1 MRQDLARIVG
11 LLLAAMLVTAACG
24 DPSEAA
30 RSSEPG
36 LTGGWATA
44 GCEFRREPLTTTVGG
59 FTVPAT
65 PPALDAAM
73 ARIDRGG
80 RADHPDSYAG
90 LEVDQQQVRAIV
102 YRVPSAEF
110 DHFVRLSAEDSCVV
124 VRDAAHGLTEL
135 TAWHDRIV
143 ADLPRWADRGVR
155 INTVGARHD
164 GVGVE
169 VGTQDVS
176 RTRDALVAAYGP
188 EAPLV
193 FVEEGP
199 VRPLAAPPASPAVPK
214 APQQGG

>member
-1 MRQDLARIVG
+1 MRQDPARIVP

-24 DPSEAA
+24 DPGEAA

-44 GCEFRREPLTTTVGG
+44 GCEFHREPLTTTVGG
-59 FTVPAT
+59 VTVPVT
-65 PPALDAAM
+65 PPRLDAAM

-110 DHFVRLSAEDSCVV
+110 DDFVRVSAEDSCVV

-143 ADLPRWADRGVR
+143 ADLPMWADRGVR
-155 INTVGARHD
+155 ISTIGARHD
-164 GVGVE
+164 GIGVE
-169 VGTQDVS
+169 VGTPDVP

-188 EAPLV
+188 QAPLV

-199 VRPLAAPPASPAVPK
+199 VLPLAASPTVPA
-214 APQQGG
+214 APRPGG

>member
-1 MRQDLARIVG
+1 MRQDPARIVG
-11 LLLAAMLVTAACG
+11 LLLAAVLVTAACG

-30 RSSEPG
+30 RSAEPG

-44 GCEFRREPLTTTVGG
+44 GCEFHREPLTTTLGG
-59 FTVPAT
+59 NTMPAT

-90 LEVDQQQVRAIV
+90 LEVDQQRVLAIV

-110 DHFVRLSAEDSCVV
+110 DDFVRLSAEDSCVV

-143 ADLPRWADRGVR
+143 ADLPVWADRRVR

-164 GVGVE
+164 GAGVE

-176 RTRDALVAAYGP
+176 RTREALVAAYGP
-188 EAPLV
+188 AAPLV

-199 VRPLAAPPASPAVPK
+199 IRPLASPTVPK
-214 APQQGG
+214 APRPGG